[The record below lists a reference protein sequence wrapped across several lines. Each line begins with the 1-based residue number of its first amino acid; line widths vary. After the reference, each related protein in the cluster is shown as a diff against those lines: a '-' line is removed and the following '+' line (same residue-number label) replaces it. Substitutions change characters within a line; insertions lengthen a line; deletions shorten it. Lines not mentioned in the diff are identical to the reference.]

1 MVGLEVGLRSIL
13 ELGEPFSLHPSSGNC
28 VQDESEGHQLAVDG
42 DLAEARC
49 VNIVVVSSADSCRPC
64 VVIPNSTGADPRNE
78 SAGISVGIGHSISRI
93 DHAQSTRRLGYLNLS
108 TRAIPAKP

>member
-1 MVGLEVGLRSIL
+1 MVGLGVGLRSIPKT
-13 ELGEPFSLHPSSGNC
+13 GEPLVMALTHRDSLR
-28 VQDESEGHQLAVDG
+28 LAVDR
-42 DLAEARC
+42 DLADARC

-93 DHAQSTRRLGYLNLS
+93 DHAQSTRRLGYLNLG
-108 TRAIPAKP
+108 TRAIPAKPRIPQS